1 MINSSTVSTVI
12 IGFAFLSLIF
22 SAACQHEQG
31 VAPQALQPT
40 LLSIQ
45 ENIFTPKCVNQGCHP
60 GGGAPM
66 SLASGRAFNN
76 LVNVQF
82 SGFPPLRRV
91 KAGDPDESV
100 LYLKVIGSPLTGDR
114 MPLRLQRLSNDE
126 LEAIRIWIEDG
137 ASNN

>member
-1 MINSSTVSTVI
+1 MTKFANVNIVMACL
-12 IGFAFLSLIF
+12 AFLSLIF
-22 SAACQHEQG
+22 NAACEHQQG
-31 VAPQALQPT
+31 VAPQDLQPT
-40 LLSIQ
+40 LSSIQ
-45 ENIFTPKCVNQGCHP
+45 DNIFTPKCVNQGCHP

-66 SLASGRAFNN
+66 SLASGQAFNN

-100 LYLKVIGSPLTGDR
+100 LYLKVIGSPLTGNR

-126 LEAIRIWIEDG
+126 LEAIRIWIEGG
-137 ASNN
+137 ALDN

>member
-1 MINSSTVSTVI
+1 MINSSTVSKVI
-12 IGFAFLSLIF
+12 IGFAFVSLIF
-22 SAACQHEQG
+22 NTACQHEQG
-31 VAPQALQPT
+31 VAPQDLQPT
-40 LLSIQ
+40 LSSIQ
-45 ENIFTPKCVNQGCHP
+45 DNIFTPKCVNQGCHP

-66 SLASGRAFNN
+66 SLASGQAFNN

-114 MPLRLQRLSNDE
+114 MPLQRQRLSNDE
-126 LEAIRIWIEDG
+126 LEAIRIWIEGG
-137 ASNN
+137 ALNN